1 MRKFLLAATAAALV
15 QLGLVGAAG
24 ANTLRYASAG
34 DIYGLDPHSMTDSFS
49 INFLLHVYE
58 PLVRYNKELKIE
70 PALAVSWEVV
80 KPDVIR
86 YKLRQGVKFHDGS
99 DFTADDVVMS
109 LMRAT
114 DDKSP
119 IKGNLPALKSAE
131 TVDDYTVDLHLSG
144 PTPLLN
150 NYLTNIAIFD
160 AQWLEKNG
168 AVKPVNAE
176 LGEEGYTTTHAN
188 GTGPFKLESRR
199 PDAQTVLVANEAWW
213 EKPEHNLTK
222 VVHTPISSDATRVAA
237 LLSGEVDIIT
247 PSPLQ
252 DAKRI
257 AGSPGTKVLESPGLR
272 TIMMNFNMRD
282 KLVDGNVEGNPF
294 RDVRVRKAV
303 YQAIN
308 MDLVRDKIMRG
319 KSRNAGMQIAP
330 EVPGFDEKLNRRF
343 PYDPA
348 AAKALLT
355 EAGYPNGFQF
365 NMNCP
370 NDAYVNDEEV
380 CQAMTAMLAQVGLN
394 AKLVTEARTLHFKKA
409 QEGQTDMFMIGWATL
424 PMLDGFS
431 VLSAMLHSPED
442 KLGTWNP
449 GDYKNAKVDELTKK
463 IDVELDEAKRRQMMI
478 EAFGITE
485 EEVAWLPLHQQPLSW
500 AVRDNVEVVQTAD
513 DLLRLWY
520 TRIK

>member
-1 MRKFLLAATAAALV
+1 MRKLLLAASAAILV
-15 QLGLVGAAG
+15 QFSVPAMAG
-24 ANTLRYASAG
+24 ENALRYASAG
-34 DIYGLDPHSMTDSFS
+34 DIYGLDPQSTTDSFS
-49 INFLLHVYE
+49 INFLMHIYE

-70 PALAVSWEVV
+70 PALATSWEVV

-86 YKLRQGVKFHDGS
+86 YTLRQGVKFHDGS

-114 DDKSP
+114 DAKSP
-119 IKGNLPALKSAE
+119 IKGNLPALKSVE
-131 TVDDYTVDLHLSG
+131 KIDDYTVELHLSG

-160 AQWLEKNG
+160 AQWLEKNNG
-168 AVKPVNAE
+168 VKPVNAE

-199 PDAQTVLVANEAWW
+199 PDAQTVLIANEGWW
-213 EKPEHNLTK
+213 DKPEHNLTK
-222 VVHTPISSDATRVAA
+222 IVHTPISSDATRVAA

-282 KLVDGNVEGNPF
+282 KLADGDVEGNPF
-294 RDVRVRKAV
+294 KDARVRKAV

-319 KSRNAGMQIAP
+319 KSRNSGMLIAP
-330 EVPGFDEKLNRRF
+330 EVPGFDEKLNQRF
-343 PYDPA
+343 PYDTA

-355 EAGYPNGFQF
+355 EAGYPDGFQF

-394 AKLVTEARTLHFKKA
+394 AKLVTEGRTLHFKKA
-409 QEGQTDMFMIGWATL
+409 QEGQADMFMLGWATL

-449 GDYKNAKVDELTKK
+449 GRYKNAKVDELTKK
-463 IDVELDEAKRRQMMI
+463 IDIELDEAKRRQMMV
-478 EAFGITE
+478 EAFGVAE
-485 EEVAWLPLHQQPLSW
+485 QEVAWLPLHQQPLSW
-500 AVRDNVEVVQTAD
+500 AVRDNVEVVQTPD
-513 DLLRLWY
+513 DLVRLWY
-520 TRIK
+520 AHIK